1 MSWWII
7 GSRIFGG
14 LAALFLTATIFS
26 SKGRWQNF
34 KASLTSGLLALML
47 LLGSAFSSADD
58 GSGTKAATARKDS
71 CGGGEL
77 MAVQMSKRFV
87 EGRLRSPSTAKFPRA
102 TAPGVTVVDMGG
114 CRFRVVSYVD
124 AQNGFGA
131 TIRSRYSALMH
142 YNSDNRKWSA
152 SDVLVE

>member
-14 LAALFLTATIFS
+14 LAALFLAATIFS

-34 KASLTSGLLALML
+34 KASLTSCLMALML
-47 LLGSAFSSADD
+47 LLGSAFSSADA
-58 GSGTKAATARKDS
+58 GSDAKAATARKDS
-71 CGGGEL
+71 CGGDDL
-77 MAVQMSKRFV
+77 MALQMSTRFV
-87 EGRLRSPSTAKFPRA
+87 QKRLRSPSTAKFPGA
-102 TAPGVTVVDMGG
+102 TAQGVTVVDMGD
-114 CRFRVVSYVD
+114 CRFQVVSYVD

-142 YNSDNRKWSA
+142 YDSETRMWRA